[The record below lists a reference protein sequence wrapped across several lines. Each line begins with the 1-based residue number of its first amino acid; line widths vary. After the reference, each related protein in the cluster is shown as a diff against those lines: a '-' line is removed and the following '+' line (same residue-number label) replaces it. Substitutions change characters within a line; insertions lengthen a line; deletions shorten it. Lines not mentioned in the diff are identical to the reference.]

1 MSMLGATNHLWH
13 NVFWKFNKKKRRT
26 VMFIPDVINTLLMG
40 LIFMVIIVTIVRPFV
55 LNLVGQAA
63 SNSDMQRAAIDA
75 VEREMIR
82 KAELFEAQR
91 ADKIK
96 YQMMLLEK
104 PEKPK
109 PKPVIEPEP
118 EPEVVPEPEPVAEV
132 VPEPEA
138 PAEPEVVAEEVPAV
152 EEPSEV
158 LEETPAEVADAPEA
172 AAETADEGEPLGEG
186 EIEIREGESL
196 AEIKER
202 IRKEQQKAKKPTIPP
217 ELLNSANSYEDKVGV
232 VRMVVQ
238 SDQARVA
245 AAIRGMIQI
254 TK

>member
-1 MSMLGATNHLWH
+1 M
-13 NVFWKFNKKKRRT
+13 
-26 VMFIPDVINTLLMG
+26 
-40 LIFMVIIVTIVRPFV
+40 
-55 LNLVGQAA
+55 VGQAA

-118 EPEVVPEPEPVAEV
+118 EVVPEPVAVVEPEPVVEVQPEVVEEPV
-132 VPEPEA
+132 VPEVAVEEAVPEVPAEEAVAEA
-138 PAEPEVVAEEVPAV
+138 PAEPV
-152 EEPSEV
+152 EEEDT
-158 LEETPAEVADAPEA
+158 LA
-172 AAETADEGEPLGEG
+172 EG

-196 AEIKER
+196 AEIKDR

-238 SDQARVA
+238 ADQSRVA
-245 AAIRGMIQI
+245 SVIRGMIQVG
-254 TK
+254 K

>member
-1 MSMLGATNHLWH
+1 
-13 NVFWKFNKKKRRT
+13 
-26 VMFIPDVINTLLMG
+26 MFIPDVINTLLMG
-40 LIFMVIIVTIVRPFV
+40 LIFMVVIVTIVRPFV
-55 LNLVGQAA
+55 LNMVGHAA
-63 SNSDMQRAAIDA
+63 SNSDMQKAAVAA

-96 YQMMLLEK
+96 YQMLLLEK

-109 PKPVIEPEP
+109 PKPVFEPEP
-118 EPEVVPEPEPVAEV
+118 EPEVVPVPVAEV
-132 VPEPEA
+132 VPEPVVEEA
-138 PAEPEVVAEEVPAV
+138 PEVVAEQPETPEVVETPDEEVAADTTPAV
-152 EEPSEV
+152 GEATAEEPKAEA
-158 LEETPAEVADAPEA
+158 EEA
-172 AAETADEGEPLGEG
+172 LGEG
-186 EIEIREGESL
+186 EIEIREGETL

-238 SDQARVA
+238 ADQNRVA
-245 AAIRGMIQI
+245 NVIRGMIQV
-254 TK
+254 K

>member
-1 MSMLGATNHLWH
+1 
-13 NVFWKFNKKKRRT
+13 
-26 VMFIPDVINTLLMG
+26 MFIPDVINTLLMG
-40 LIFMVIIVTIVRPFV
+40 LIFMVVIVTIVRPFV

-82 KAELFEAQR
+82 KAELFESQR
-91 ADKIK
+91 AEKIK

-109 PKPVIEPEP
+109 PKPVVEPEP
-118 EPEVVPEPEPVAEV
+118 EPEVVPEPVAEV
-132 VPEPEA
+132 VPEPVVE
-138 PAEPEVVAEEVPAV
+138 EPPVAEEVAV
-152 EEPSEV
+152 V
-158 LEETPAEVADAPEA
+158 EETPAPAEEAAPEP
-172 AAETADEGEPLGEG
+172 AAEEVTTESEPEGEGEEALGEG
-186 EIEIREGESL
+186 EIEIREGETL

-217 ELLNSANSYEDKVGV
+217 ELLNTANSYEDKVGV

-238 SDQARVA
+238 TDQTRVA
-245 AAIRGMIQI
+245 SVIRGMIEV
-254 TK
+254 K

>member
-1 MSMLGATNHLWH
+1 
-13 NVFWKFNKKKRRT
+13 
-26 VMFIPDVINTLLMG
+26 MFIPDVINTLLMG
-40 LIFMVIIVTIVRPFV
+40 LIFMVVIVTIIRPFV

-63 SNSDMQRAAIDA
+63 SNSDMQKAAIAA
-75 VEREMIR
+75 VEREMMR

-91 ADKIK
+91 AEKIK

-109 PKPVIEPEP
+109 PKPVVEPEP
-118 EPEVVPEPEPVAEV
+118 EEVPEPVAEV
-132 VPEPEA
+132 VPEPVAEVV
-138 PAEPEVVAEEVPAV
+138 PEPVVEPEVVEVPVPDAPVEEVAV
-152 EEPSEV
+152 EEV
-158 LEETPAEVADAPEA
+158 AEPEPEPVVAEA
-172 AAETADEGEPLGEG
+172 AAEEAEPEEELPDG

-238 SDQARVA
+238 SDQSRVA
-245 AAIRGMIQI
+245 AVIRGMIQV
-254 TK
+254 K

>member
-1 MSMLGATNHLWH
+1 
-13 NVFWKFNKKKRRT
+13 
-26 VMFIPDVINTLLMG
+26 MFIPDVINTLLMG
-40 LIFMVIIVTIVRPFV
+40 LIFMVVIVTIVRPFV
-55 LNLVGQAA
+55 LNLVGEAA
-63 SNSDMQRAAIDA
+63 SNSDMQKAAIDA

-109 PKPVIEPEP
+109 PKPVVEPEP
-118 EPEVVPEPEPVAEV
+118 EEVPEPVAEV
-132 VPEPEA
+132 LPEVEEA
-138 PAEPEVVAEEVPAV
+138 PVAEETPAV
-152 EEPSEV
+152 EEVVEAPVEEPEAEAVPEDTNAQVPSDAP
-158 LEETPAEVADAPEA
+158 PAEED
-172 AAETADEGEPLGEG
+172 EPLAEG

-217 ELLNSANSYEDKVGV
+217 ELLNTANSYEDKVGV

-238 SDQARVA
+238 ADQSRVA
-245 AAIRGMIQI
+245 SVIRGMIQI
-254 TK
+254 GK

>member
-1 MSMLGATNHLWH
+1 
-13 NVFWKFNKKKRRT
+13 
-26 VMFIPDVINTLLMG
+26 MFIPDVINTLLMG
-40 LIFMVIIVTIVRPFV
+40 LIFMVVIVTIVRPFV
-55 LNLVGQAA
+55 LNMVGEAM
-63 SNSDMQRAAIDA
+63 SNNDMQRAAIDA

-104 PEKPK
+104 PEKPR
-109 PKPVIEPEP
+109 PKPVLEV
-118 EPEVVPEPEPVAEV
+118 EPEVVPEPVAIVEPEAVVEEEATAEV
-132 VPEPEA
+132 VAMPVEDVAVETAPEDALVQEPAET
-138 PAEPEVVAEEVPAV
+138 AEPE
-152 EEPSEV
+152 
-158 LEETPAEVADAPEA
+158 EA
-172 AAETADEGEPLGEG
+172 LAEG

-217 ELLNSANSYEDKVGV
+217 ELLNGANSYEDKVGI
-232 VRMVVQ
+232 VRMVVE

-245 AAIRGMIQI
+245 SAIRGMIQVG
-254 TK
+254 K

>member
-1 MSMLGATNHLWH
+1 
-13 NVFWKFNKKKRRT
+13 
-26 VMFIPDVINTLLMG
+26 MFIPDVINTLLMG
-40 LIFMVIIVTIVRPFV
+40 LIFMVVIVTIVRPFV
-55 LNLVGQAA
+55 LNMVGQAA

-82 KAELFEAQR
+82 KAEQFEALR

-109 PKPVIEPEP
+109 PKPVVEPEP
-118 EPEVVPEPEPVAEV
+118 VVVPEPVAEAVPEPVVEVQPEVAEVPV
-132 VPEPEA
+132 VPEVAVEEAVPEVAVEEETEAA
-138 PAEPEVVAEEVPAV
+138 PAEPAEE
-152 EEPSEV
+152 EEA
-158 LEETPAEVADAPEA
+158 LAD
-172 AAETADEGEPLGEG
+172 G

-196 AEIKER
+196 AEIKDR

-238 SDQARVA
+238 ADQSRVA
-245 AAIRGMIQI
+245 SVIRGMIQV

>member
-1 MSMLGATNHLWH
+1 
-13 NVFWKFNKKKRRT
+13 
-26 VMFIPDVINTLLMG
+26 MFIPDVINTLLMG
-40 LIFMVIIVTIVRPFV
+40 LIFMVVIVTIVRPFV
-55 LNLVGQAA
+55 LNMVGHAA
-63 SNSDMQRAAIDA
+63 SNSDMQKAAVAA

-96 YQMMLLEK
+96 YQMLLLEK

-109 PKPVIEPEP
+109 PKPVFEPEP
-118 EPEVVPEPEPVAEV
+118 APEVVPVPVAEV
-132 VPEPEA
+132 VPEPVVEEA
-138 PAEPEVVAEEVPAV
+138 PEVLAEQPAMPDVVETPEEVA
-152 EEPSEV
+152 
-158 LEETPAEVADAPEA
+158 ADASPTEGEA
-172 AAETADEGEPLGEG
+172 ATAEIAEAADEEEALGEG
-186 EIEIREGESL
+186 EIEIREGETL

-238 SDQARVA
+238 ADQSRVA
-245 AAIRGMIQI
+245 NVIRGMIQVG
-254 TK
+254 K

>member
-1 MSMLGATNHLWH
+1 
-13 NVFWKFNKKKRRT
+13 
-26 VMFIPDVINTLLMG
+26 LMG
-40 LIFMVIIVTIVRPFV
+40 LIFMVVIVTIVRPFV
-55 LNLVGQAA
+55 LNMVGQAA

-82 KAELFEAQR
+82 KAEQFEALR

-109 PKPVIEPEP
+109 PKPVVEPEP
-118 EPEVVPEPEPVAEV
+118 VVVPEPVAEAVPEPVVEVQPEVAEVPV
-132 VPEPEA
+132 VPEVAVEEAVPEVAVEEETEAA
-138 PAEPEVVAEEVPAV
+138 PAEPAEE
-152 EEPSEV
+152 EEA
-158 LEETPAEVADAPEA
+158 LAD
-172 AAETADEGEPLGEG
+172 G

-196 AEIKER
+196 AEIKDR

-238 SDQARVA
+238 ADQSRVA
-245 AAIRGMIQI
+245 SVIRGMIQV

>member
-1 MSMLGATNHLWH
+1 
-13 NVFWKFNKKKRRT
+13 
-26 VMFIPDVINTLLMG
+26 MFIPDVINTLLMG
-40 LIFMVIIVTIVRPFV
+40 LIFMVVIVTIVRPFV
-55 LNLVGQAA
+55 LNMVGHAA
-63 SNSDMQRAAIDA
+63 SNSDMQKAAVAA

-96 YQMMLLEK
+96 YQMLLLEK

-109 PKPVIEPEP
+109 PKPVFEPEP
-118 EPEVVPEPEPVAEV
+118 EPEVVPVPVAEV
-132 VPEPEA
+132 VPEPVVEEA
-138 PAEPEVVAEEVPAV
+138 LDVVAEQPETPEVVETPDEEVAADTTPAVGEATAEEPKAEA
-152 EEPSEV
+152 EE
-158 LEETPAEVADAPEA
+158 A
-172 AAETADEGEPLGEG
+172 LGEG
-186 EIEIREGESL
+186 EIEIREGETL

-238 SDQARVA
+238 SDQSRVA
-245 AAIRGMIQI
+245 SVIRGMIQV
-254 TK
+254 K

>member
-1 MSMLGATNHLWH
+1 M
-13 NVFWKFNKKKRRT
+13 
-26 VMFIPDVINTLLMG
+26 MFIPDVINTLLMG

-55 LNLVGQAA
+55 LNMVGQAA
-63 SNSDMQRAAIDA
+63 SNSDMQRAAVDA

-96 YQMMLLEK
+96 YQMLLLEK

-109 PKPVIEPEP
+109 PKPVVEPEP
-118 EPEVVPEPEPVAEV
+118 EPEVVPEPVAEV
-132 VPEPEA
+132 VPEPEVPA
-138 PAEPEVVAEEVPAV
+138 PTEVVVEEVPAV
-152 EEPSEV
+152 EESTEV
-158 LEETPAEVADAPEA
+158 VQDTHAEVADAPEA
-172 AAETADEGEPLGEG
+172 AAEPAEEEEALAEG

>member
-1 MSMLGATNHLWH
+1 M
-13 NVFWKFNKKKRRT
+13 
-26 VMFIPDVINTLLMG
+26 
-40 LIFMVIIVTIVRPFV
+40 
-55 LNLVGQAA
+55 VGQAA

-118 EPEVVPEPEPVAEV
+118 EVVPEPVAVVEPEPVAEV
-132 VPEPEA
+132 QPEVVEV
-138 PAEPEVVAEEVPAV
+138 PAEPDVAV
-152 EEPSEV
+152 EEAAPEV
-158 LEETPAEVADAPEA
+158 AVEEAVAEASAEPAEDEEALAD
-172 AAETADEGEPLGEG
+172 G

-196 AEIKER
+196 AEIKDR

-238 SDQARVA
+238 ADQSRVA
-245 AAIRGMIQI
+245 SVIRGMIQVG
-254 TK
+254 K

>member
-1 MSMLGATNHLWH
+1 M
-13 NVFWKFNKKKRRT
+13 
-26 VMFIPDVINTLLMG
+26 
-40 LIFMVIIVTIVRPFV
+40 
-55 LNLVGQAA
+55 VGQAA

-104 PEKPK
+104 PVKPK

-118 EPEVVPEPEPVAEV
+118 EVVPEPVVVVEPEPVAEV
-132 VPEPEA
+132 PAEVVEEPAAPEVVAQEAAPEVPVEEAVAEA
-138 PAEPEVVAEEVPAV
+138 PAEPV
-152 EEPSEV
+152 EE
-158 LEETPAEVADAPEA
+158 EEALA
-172 AAETADEGEPLGEG
+172 EG

-196 AEIKER
+196 AEIKDR

-238 SDQARVA
+238 ADQSRVA
-245 AAIRGMIQI
+245 SVIRGMIQVG
-254 TK
+254 K

>member
-1 MSMLGATNHLWH
+1 
-13 NVFWKFNKKKRRT
+13 
-26 VMFIPDVINTLLMG
+26 MFIPDVINTLLMG
-40 LIFMVIIVTIVRPFV
+40 LIFMVVIVTIVRPFV
-55 LNLVGQAA
+55 LNMVGQAA

-118 EPEVVPEPEPVAEV
+118 EVEPEPVAVVEPEPEPVVEVQPEVVDEPV
-132 VPEPEA
+132 VPEPAVEEA
-138 PAEPEVVAEEVPAV
+138 VPEAVVEETVAEVPAESA
-152 EEPSEV
+152 EEE
-158 LEETPAEVADAPEA
+158 DALA
-172 AAETADEGEPLGEG
+172 EG

-238 SDQARVA
+238 SDQSRVA
-245 AAIRGMIQI
+245 SVIRSMIQV
-254 TK
+254 K

>member
-1 MSMLGATNHLWH
+1 
-13 NVFWKFNKKKRRT
+13 
-26 VMFIPDVINTLLMG
+26 
-40 LIFMVIIVTIVRPFV
+40 MVVIVTIVRPFV
-55 LNLVGQAA
+55 LNMVGQVA
-63 SNSDMQRAAIDA
+63 SNSDMQKAAVAA

-96 YQMMLLEK
+96 YQMLLLEK
-104 PEKPK
+104 PEKPR
-109 PKPVIEPEP
+109 PKPVFESEPEP
-118 EPEVVPEPEPVAEV
+118 DVVPEPVAEI
-132 VPEPEA
+132 VPETPLQEETAAVAEA
-138 PAEPEVVAEEVPAV
+138 PVEEV
-152 EEPSEV
+152 S
-158 LEETPAEVADAPEA
+158 ADAVAIQDEA
-172 AAETADEGEPLGEG
+172 MVDVPVDAADENALADG

-238 SDQARVA
+238 ADQSRVA
-245 AAIRGMIQI
+245 AAIRGMIEV
-254 TK
+254 K

>member
-1 MSMLGATNHLWH
+1 
-13 NVFWKFNKKKRRT
+13 
-26 VMFIPDVINTLLMG
+26 MFIPDVINTLLMG
-40 LIFMVIIVTIVRPFV
+40 LIFMVVIVTIVRPFV
-55 LNLVGQAA
+55 LNMVGQVA
-63 SNSDMQRAAIDA
+63 SNSDMQRAAVEA

-118 EPEVVPEPEPVAEV
+118 EPVAEVVAEV
-132 VPEPEA
+132 VPP
-138 PAEPEVVAEEVPAV
+138 PVTPTQPEVVAEETVAAEPAPDAIDATPAAV
-152 EEPSEV
+152 V
-158 LEETPAEVADAPEA
+158 ETPDAATESAEEND
-172 AAETADEGEPLGEG
+172 EPLAEG

-245 AAIRGMIQI
+245 AAIRGMIQV

>member
-1 MSMLGATNHLWH
+1 
-13 NVFWKFNKKKRRT
+13 
-26 VMFIPDVINTLLMG
+26 MFIPDVINTLLMG
-40 LIFMVIIVTIVRPFV
+40 LIFMVVIVTIVRPFV
-55 LNLVGQAA
+55 LNLVGEAA
-63 SNSDMQRAAIDA
+63 SNSDMQKAAIDA

-109 PKPVIEPEP
+109 PKPVVEPEP
-118 EPEVVPEPEPVAEV
+118 EEVPEPVAEV
-132 VPEPEA
+132 VPEVEEA
-138 PAEPEVVAEEVPAV
+138 PLAEETPAV
-152 EEPSEV
+152 EEVVEV
-158 LEETPAEVADAPEA
+158 PVPVEEPMAEAAIEDVSAQVSSDEPPAEED
-172 AAETADEGEPLGEG
+172 EPLAEG

-217 ELLNSANSYEDKVGV
+217 ELLNTANSYEDKVGV

-238 SDQARVA
+238 ADQSRVA
-245 AAIRGMIQI
+245 SVIRGMIQI
-254 TK
+254 GK

>member
-1 MSMLGATNHLWH
+1 
-13 NVFWKFNKKKRRT
+13 
-26 VMFIPDVINTLLMG
+26 
-40 LIFMVIIVTIVRPFV
+40 
-55 LNLVGQAA
+55 
-63 SNSDMQRAAIDA
+63 
-75 VEREMIR
+75 
-82 KAELFEAQR
+82 
-91 ADKIK
+91 
-96 YQMMLLEK
+96 
-104 PEKPK
+104 
-109 PKPVIEPEP
+109 
-118 EPEVVPEPEPVAEV
+118 
-132 VPEPEA
+132 
-138 PAEPEVVAEEVPAV
+138 
-152 EEPSEV
+152 
-158 LEETPAEVADAPEA
+158 
-172 AAETADEGEPLGEG
+172 LGEG

>member
-1 MSMLGATNHLWH
+1 M
-13 NVFWKFNKKKRRT
+13 
-26 VMFIPDVINTLLMG
+26 MFIPDVINTLLMG

-55 LNLVGQAA
+55 LNMVGQAA
-63 SNSDMQRAAIDA
+63 SNSDMQRAAVDA

-96 YQMMLLEK
+96 YQMLLLEK

-109 PKPVIEPEP
+109 PKPVVEPEP
-118 EPEVVPEPEPVAEV
+118 EPEVVPEPVAEV
-132 VPEPEA
+132 VPEPEVPA
-138 PAEPEVVAEEVPAV
+138 PTEVVVEETPAV
-152 EEPSEV
+152 EESIEV
-158 LEETPAEVADAPEA
+158 VQDTHAEVADAPEA
-172 AAETADEGEPLGEG
+172 AAEPAEEEEALAEG